1 MLVSLLLE
9 LHHALALGAIY
20 KAATAT
26 KIAPIAPTNEP
37 ERTLAALVETVVGPD
52 EVPVADPVAEVLILD
67 GDPLPT
73 GTVPLPP
80 LTPVA
85 VVVEPVAV
93 AEAELIPL
101 PAPSDGVSP
110 EPEETTW
117 PPVAAEERDEAA
129 LARDDVA
136 EAAAD
141 DDDSELPCPPL
152 TAVELEEG
160 DLVEDWLLAELEETA
175 LQDKSYS
182 GVVPYELP
190 IIPKLG
196 LGVAPLES

>member
-1 MLVSLLLE
+1 MPLSLLLE
-9 LHHALALGAIY
+9 LHYALTLGAIY

-37 ERTLAALVETVVGPD
+37 ERTLAALVETVVTLD

-67 GDPLPT
+67 GDPVPT

-93 AEAELIPL
+93 AEAVLIPL
-101 PAPSDGVSP
+101 PAPSDGESP
-110 EPEETTW
+110 EPEDTTW
-117 PPVAAEERDEAA
+117 PPEAA
-129 LARDDVA
+129 LARDDAA
-136 EAAAD
+136 EATA

-160 DLVEDWLLAELEETA
+160 ALVEDWLLAELEETA

-182 GVVPYELP
+182 GVVP
-190 IIPKLG
+190 
-196 LGVAPLES
+196 